1 MASIM
6 EHELINILDQ
16 FCISGAISTYGCG
29 HINESYLVND
39 TPKYI
44 LQKINTAVFKQP
56 EKVME
61 NIVAVTEHLREKI
74 RKVGGNP
81 DRETLNLIKAKD
93 GKSFYKCDGNNY
105 YRLYQY
111 IEGTVALEAANTPEQ
126 FYYAA
131 RAFGKFQRLL
141 SDFPVCRLHETI
153 PDFHNTPLRLEALL
167 AAVNEDRCGRAKDVA
182 DEIAFVYARCA
193 DTAVVIDAINKGRVL
208 LRVTHNDTKLNN
220 VLLDACTME
229 GVCVIDLDTVMPGSM
244 LYDYGDALR
253 YGANTASEDE
263 TDLSKVRF
271 DLTLYESFTRGFLE
285 ELLPDLTECEIGLMP
300 FSVKLLTLEC
310 GIRFLT
316 DYLNGDTYFKIHR
329 KNHNLDRARTQLRLV
344 ADIEQK
350 LDEMKEIT
358 EKTTYALMIQKEV

>member
-1 MASIM
+1 MGS
-6 EHELINILDQ
+6 NRQ
-16 FCISGAISTYGCG
+16 
-29 HINESYLVND
+29 
-39 TPKYI
+39 
-44 LQKINTAVFKQP
+44 
-56 EKVME
+56 
-61 NIVAVTEHLREKI
+61 
-74 RKVGGNP
+74 
-81 DRETLNLIKAKD
+81 ETLNLIKAKD

-253 YGANTASEDE
+253 YGAKLQVRMKPTCQKL
-263 TDLSKVRF
+263 DLN
-271 DLTLYESFTRGFLE
+271 LTLYESFTRDFGRASA
-285 ELLPDLTECEIGLMP
+285 DLTGVKLGLCL
-300 FSVKLLTLEC
+300 FGKLLTWNRDPLFNRT
-310 GIRFLT
+310 ILT
-316 DYLNGDTYFKIHR
+316 GYLFKIHR
-329 KNHNLDRARTQLRLV
+329 KNHNLDRQDATEACCRY
-344 ADIEQK
+344 EQK